1 MAAASTTAKKMPIF
15 VNGNQ
20 WNRDDSKISET
31 FRVLSS
37 KSKNMDGWKN
47 YSEKNYL
54 EIIRAVDKK
63 KNPLHNFLDIL

>member
-63 KNPLHNFLDIL
+63 KKPLHNFLDIL